1 MVRKRIFAAHLNRM
15 KPIETFSLFEELNQE
30 LVYFLADLSKEEWLL
45 PTALPDRT
53 VKDIAAHLADGSL
66 RRISMQRDHFFVEH
80 KLNLN
85 QLDTLVE
92 YIQQLNREWIVA
104 MRRVSP
110 RLLVEMIKKYDK
122 EVFELFSSLKP
133 DDNAMLPVAWAFQQS
148 SPNWFDIAREYTERW
163 HHQMQMRLA
172 TGRPLL
178 MSERFLKPVYE
189 TFLLALPAH
198 LNNCYSPTDDQLL
211 VVELFGEIQL
221 RNRLQF
227 KNGRWDF
234 CETDSNMAK
243 TIVRIPASI
252 GWMLFTN
259 TDRNIDN
266 HLDVIK
272 IEGDRELAKCVL
284 SMKTVLS

>member
-15 KPIETFSLFEELNQE
+15 KPIETLSLFEELNQE

-80 KLNLN
+80 KLDLN